1 MATLALLTLL
11 LGVGAGAVSTA
22 LARVAA
28 GLGLPGALEW
38 TSPLHV
44 SLRTPDGFS
53 LLSMPAL
60 FVGIVLALAVAA
72 VLVYVLAGRR
82 RVRTGPTW
90 SCGAALTPR
99 MEITATAFSRS
110 IITVFKGVL
119 RPIQQT
125 DTEYP
130 DSGLRYFPKLARV
143 TLELRDIYHPYLYKP
158 LHKLTDRLAEQ
169 ARRIQ
174 SGNINAYIA
183 YILVTLIVLLF
194 VLVL

>member
-1 MATLALLTLL
+1 MAGLAVLTLV
-11 LGVGAGAVSTA
+11 LGVFAGTVSGV
-22 LARVAA
+22 LARIA
-28 GLGLPGALEW
+28 GSLGLPGTLAAAPHL
-38 TSPLHV
+38 SV
-44 SLRTPDGFS
+44 RTPDGFS

-60 FVGIVLALAVAA
+60 FVGILLAAAVSG

-82 RVRTGPTW
+82 RVKLGPTW
-90 SCGAALTPR
+90 SCGATLTPR

-125 DTEYP
+125 DTEYH
-130 DSGLRYFPKLARV
+130 DSRMRYFPKLARV
-143 TLELRDIYHPYLYKP
+143 KLELRDIYQPYLYKP
-158 LHKLTDRLAEQ
+158 LRELTDRLAEQ
-169 ARRIQ
+169 AKRIQ

-183 YILVTLIVLLF
+183 YIFVTLIVLLF